1 MFKFSLLIFF
11 IAICN
16 LANEGAEPEAG
27 TTMPDK
33 EFSGSQTQKWSEVQ
47 AELSQLKSK
56 IDAQTKTVEELL
68 LAQKHNEGK
77 VSSVDILKLKKE
89 HEKLKS
95 LTADYNEMLADFQF
109 RFPEKGLESGR
120 KYIRI
125 ENQSIEQ
132 MENNTTFEGRLKK
145 LHRKIKHQ
153 YQVDDPEDNAKKKPT
168 YKPQKLPVGSK
179 GLDSIKSGEPQ
190 VTDQINLVK

>member
-11 IAICN
+11 IAICT

-68 LAQKHNEGK
+68 LAQKHNLLKG
-77 VSSVDILKLKKE
+77 VFFHNQRPSVLGRLASLSLCVMRILPPIRRPPLAHLFRTASVDHRWAIRSPGS
-89 HEKLKS
+89 HRS
-95 LTADYNEMLADFQF
+95 RQCTARVPAPSSRSFYTAP
-109 RFPEKGLESGR
+109 RPGR
-120 KYIRI
+120 KVRQTRAQ
-125 ENQSIEQ
+125 N
-132 MENNTTFEGRLKK
+132 L
-145 LHRKIKHQ
+145 
-153 YQVDDPEDNAKKKPT
+153 PESRVAFCC
-168 YKPQKLPVGSK
+168 LR
-179 GLDSIKSGEPQ
+179 
-190 VTDQINLVK
+190 